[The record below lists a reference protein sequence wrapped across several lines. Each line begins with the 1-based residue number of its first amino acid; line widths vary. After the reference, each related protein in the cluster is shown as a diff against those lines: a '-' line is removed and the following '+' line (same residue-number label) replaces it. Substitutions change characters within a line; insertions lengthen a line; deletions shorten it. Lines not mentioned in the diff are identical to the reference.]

1 MSTAVRTGVGAPR
14 VRDEGAWQLRDSVAL
29 RPEPFGALA
38 YDFVTRRLSFLKTP
52 KLVDVVRRLG
62 SSSTVASAM
71 TDAGVEGN
79 EWRAYLAALENLA
92 SGGLIEE
99 RTA

>member
-1 MSTAVRTGVGAPR
+1 MQESQ
-14 VRDEGAWQLRDSVAL
+14 AWRLNDSVAL

-52 KLVDVVRRLG
+52 KLVDVVKRLG
-62 SSSTVASAM
+62 TSADVAEAM
-71 TDAGVEGN
+71 TDAGVDPG
-79 EWRAYLAALENLA
+79 EWQAYLAALDHLA

-99 RTA
+99 RAA